1 MFMKE
6 IIDIF
11 PAPEVTR
18 AKEDGMLTLPTTAG
32 YIVEYET
39 DIVSKRTGKRIWHEE
54 LYTKDKETA
63 EKCMKELKDK
73 GFNARMY
80 EAIF

>member
-1 MFMKE
+1 
-6 IIDIF
+6 
-11 PAPEVTR
+11 
-18 AKEDGMLTLPTTAG
+18 MLILPKNAG

-39 DIVSKRTGKRIWHEE
+39 DIVSKRTGKKLWHEE
-54 LYTKDKETA
+54 LCTKDKKTA
-63 EKCMKELKDK
+63 EKCMKKLKDK